1 MRDIKRA
8 RKILQQAALKEF
20 PNPERIGCPPEE
32 ALEAMARYK
41 RSATEADLHHITH
54 CSPCFASFLATRR
67 NARKQYIVRA
77 AIAFACAVVLA
88 AGIYFAVRPQARYR
102 AMPVIAQWNLENASP
117 LRGAEVRRQV
127 TVEAPRQRGTVIVR
141 LPFGSDDGRY
151 DVEIRRS
158 PSAASPIKNFHG
170 VAAIQNGYTILRVQ
184 MDFSTL
190 SSGKYTVAYRHADA
204 SWHFVQLVVP

>member
-32 ALEAMARYK
+32 ALDAMARYK
-41 RSATEADLHHITH
+41 RPATEADLHHITH
-54 CSPCFASFLATRR
+54 CSPCFATFLAARQ

-77 AIAFACAVVLA
+77 AIAFACAAVLA

-102 AMPVIAQWNLENASP
+102 ALPVIAQWNLENASP
-117 LRGAEVRRQV
+117 LRGAEIRPQV
-127 TVEAPRQRGTVIVR
+127 TVEAPRQRGIVLIR

-151 DVEIRRS
+151 DVEIRSSR
-158 PSAASPIKNFHG
+158 SAASPIKNFHG
-170 VAAIQNGYTILRVQ
+170 VAVIQNGYTILRIQ
-184 MDFSTL
+184 MDFSNLAT
-190 SSGKYTVAYRHADA
+190 GKYTVAYRHADA
-204 SWHFVQLVVP
+204 SWHFVQFIVQ